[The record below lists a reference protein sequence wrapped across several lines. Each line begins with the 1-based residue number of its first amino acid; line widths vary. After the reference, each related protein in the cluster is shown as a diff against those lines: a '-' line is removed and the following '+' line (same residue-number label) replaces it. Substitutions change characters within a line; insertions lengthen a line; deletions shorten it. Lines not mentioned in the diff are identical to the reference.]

1 MQGLKNAI
9 IISMFLVGAKYKI
22 ALRIFKKFSVYIN
35 KGAINESKHNHTS
48 GLGEFQARY

>member
-9 IISMFLVGAKYKI
+9 IISMFLVRIKYKI
-22 ALRIFKKFSVYIN
+22 ALKTFKRLSIN
-35 KGAINESKHNHTS
+35 KGAINESKHNHTG